1 MMLTPRGYLF
11 FCVRTTKK
19 VPSLVYY
26 NDRLFLS
33 SISNDPGRETRLVQ
47 GCSFPMPMN
56 NVAMPT
62 ARLLPPLPVGNSSF
76 ERLREDKQ
84 LYVDKTD
91 LIYQLASRSEKFF
104 LTRPRR
110 FGKSLLVSTFASLF
124 SHGLRYFSGLAI
136 EKLWHDKIYHVVRI
150 DFSEIKD
157 FKTAAEFACQFYDK
171 LQWWFRPAG
180 FRYDATLPG
189 DVITQLSAWIKTL
202 PVSSLV
208 ILIDEYDAPLT
219 DSLNDRTLFDDVRN
233 KLTQFYAVIKAND
246 DCVRFMFITGIAKF
260 NQTGIF
266 SALNNFSDISLYKN
280 FGTLLGYSETDL
292 DRWFKGYEDQAAKA
306 LNLTREDVRSR
317 LRANYDGYCF
327 DGQASTRVYNPWSVL
342 RFFSWPDE
350 GFSNYWMTSG
360 GKPNVLQ
367 KYLLSHSL
375 QSPADYATTKE
386 LPYSALDA
394 SSDFDT
400 IDDVALLTQAG
411 YLTIKRRRGRYFQV
425 GYPNQEVADALAE
438 LYSDLLLQERSYDDV
453 GAGDLVDAVHA
464 GNVDQFFGSANQAFA
479 AIDYTRYPV
488 TNEKSCQ
495 AFLQIFILGAGFD
508 VTAENHSALGRSD
521 LEIKTAEHHWVIEL
535 KYLPKGQGTAD
546 AFLADAVKQ
555 MKDRRYGTSAKVP
568 PLRVA
573 AVFSAE
579 TRSFVAWKAVD

>member
-11 FCVRTTKK
+11 FCARTTKK

-208 ILIDEYDAPLT
+208 ILRPGCEGAQPYSRRRPQSATRQLRR
-219 DSLNDRTLFDDVRN
+219 LLFRRTSVYTRLQPVVR
-233 KLTQFYAVIKAND
+233 
-246 DCVRFMFITGIAKF
+246 
-260 NQTGIF
+260 
-266 SALNNFSDISLYKN
+266 SALFQL
-280 FGTLLGYSETDL
+280 
-292 DRWFKGYEDQAAKA
+292 A
-306 LNLTREDVRSR
+306 
-317 LRANYDGYCF
+317 
-327 DGQASTRVYNPWSVL
+327 
-342 RFFSWPDE
+342 
-350 GFSNYWMTSG
+350 
-360 GKPNVLQ
+360 
-367 KYLLSHSL
+367 
-375 QSPADYATTKE
+375 
-386 LPYSALDA
+386 
-394 SSDFDT
+394 
-400 IDDVALLTQAG
+400 
-411 YLTIKRRRGRYFQV
+411 RRRFQQLLDDERRQTQR
-425 GYPNQEVADALAE
+425 PAE
-438 LYSDLLLQERSYDDV
+438 IPSL
-453 GAGDLVDAVHA
+453 
-464 GNVDQFFGSANQAFA
+464 AFA
-479 AIDYTRYPV
+479 AV
-488 TNEKSCQ
+488 
-495 AFLQIFILGAGFD
+495 AG
-508 VTAENHSALGRSD
+508 
-521 LEIKTAEHHWVIEL
+521 
-535 KYLPKGQGTAD
+535 
-546 AFLADAVKQ
+546 
-555 MKDRRYGTSAKVP
+555 
-568 PLRVA
+568 
-573 AVFSAE
+573 
-579 TRSFVAWKAVD
+579 